1 MSAVTQ
7 VLRRFSGE
15 PWLAG
20 VIKALTGID
29 RALQARTT
37 GRASLTGALG
47 MPALLLTTTGRRSGQ
62 PRTVALT
69 FTRHDGGL
77 VVIGSNFGQAHHPAW
92 SVNLLADPEAS
103 VTVRGARW
111 PVRARLLDETEKAEV
126 WPELLRLWPGYAAY
140 QDRSGRNLR
149 VFLLTPGR
157 PPTG

>member
-15 PWLAG
+15 RWLAT
-20 VIKALTGID
+20 VVRALTPAD
-29 RALQARTT
+29 RALQARTS

-47 MPALLLTTTGRRSGQ
+47 MPAMLLTTTGRRSGQ

-69 FTRHDGGL
+69 FARHDGGL
-77 VVIGSNFGQAHHPAW
+77 VVIGSNFGQPHHPAW
-92 SVNLLADPEAS
+92 SANLLADPDAT

-111 PVRARLLDETEKAEV
+111 QVTARLLDETEKAEV
-126 WPELLRLWPGYAAY
+126 WPELLQLWPGYAAY

-157 PPTG
+157 PARR